1 MKSQTYPEQ
10 QHFNPQRKPTW
21 RWDRAEHLVR
31 TGRYVSRKRDDIP
44 TAIAVNFIREVNRS
58 VSELRLRRVRDRFR
72 HVDQA
77 HNIWLSAGAEALE
90 IETRI
95 LAGQNDT
102 EIGLEM
108 GQPAETIQAYAD
120 LFYAVR
126 DRLHATSY
134 IQFQV
139 ISMHP
144 GRPPTPIQ
152 LMQMCAY
159 VHGPHVVEPWLEIL
173 RDNRSSLDLSSAAG
187 RIAASIELLVLAHSL
202 PTDPETGGSLLRRLP
217 VVAETQWKF
226 AISVSAA
233 RAFRGTTV
241 ALIRGLELPQ
251 ARLEPFSYAPAA
263 TRGQDGGESHRTRKV
278 A

>member
-1 MKSQTYPEQ
+1 VKSRSFPEQ
-10 QHFNPQRKPTW
+10 QQLNPWRKPTW

-31 TGRYVSRKRDDIP
+31 AGRYVSRKRDDIP
-44 TAIAVNFIREVNRS
+44 TAIAVAYIRETSRCL
-58 VSELRLRRVRDRFR
+58 SELRLQRVRDRFR

-77 HNIWLSAGAEALE
+77 HNIWRSAGAEALE
-90 IETRI
+90 IEVRI
-95 LAGQNDT
+95 LARQTDV
-102 EIGLEM
+102 EVGLEM
-108 GQPAETIQAYAD
+108 GLPAATIQAYGD

-187 RIAASIELLVLAHSL
+187 LIAASIELLVLAHSL

-233 RAFRGTTV
+233 RAFRRTTD
-241 ALIRGLELPQ
+241 ALIRDLELPP
-251 ARLEPFSYAPAA
+251 ATLGPFSYAPTT
-263 TRGQDGGESHRTRKV
+263 TRCQDGQETHKTRKV